1 MNNDIPPPN
10 TVLRLERI
18 MEKLAACRAAK
29 GDNNQPGPDN
39 YPSELMKSGPLITR
53 TGFPDRKSRVQGFLG
68 EQMRWFG
75 KMAVFPNRGGRDLW

>member
-29 GDNNQPGPDN
+29 GDNNQPGPDI
-39 YPSELMKSGPLITR
+39 YVTAAY
-53 TGFPDRKSRVQGFLG
+53 FVRKY
-68 EQMRWFG
+68 
-75 KMAVFPNRGGRDLW
+75 